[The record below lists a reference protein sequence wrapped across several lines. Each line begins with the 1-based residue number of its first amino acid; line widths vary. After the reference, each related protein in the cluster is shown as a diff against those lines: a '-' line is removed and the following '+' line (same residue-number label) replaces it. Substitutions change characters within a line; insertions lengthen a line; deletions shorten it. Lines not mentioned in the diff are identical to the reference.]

1 LKHKNLLLGI
11 VTGLLWTG
19 FGMFL
24 ILLFFSEV
32 SIEES
37 IRFFYKQKRLGG
49 IISLAALIN
58 LPLFFVALR
67 RNKIQFAK
75 GILIVSLFI
84 VVLIALLKLM

>member
-1 LKHKNLLLGI
+1 MGI

-37 IRFFYKQKRLGG
+37 TRFFYKQKRLGG